1 MNSIADKITL
11 LRKQKSLSQTDLA
24 KLVGCSREIISK
36 YEKDNVVPSVDI
48 AKKISEALEVSLD
61 YLVGNSEIVVD
72 KNTLNKVIDIQQLP
86 EKEKDIVNNLLDA
99 FLRDFKTR
107 QAYLK

>member
-72 KNTLNKVIDIQQLP
+72 KNILNKVIDIQQLP